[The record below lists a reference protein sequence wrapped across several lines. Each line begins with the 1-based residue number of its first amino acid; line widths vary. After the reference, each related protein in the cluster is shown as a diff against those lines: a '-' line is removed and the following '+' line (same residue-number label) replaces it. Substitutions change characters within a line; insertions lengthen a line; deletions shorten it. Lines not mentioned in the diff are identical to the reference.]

1 VTLREMRLLPFAVV
15 CIAVL
20 MGFGS
25 APNAQNATPANTSS
39 AAAVVPPPDY
49 VIGPNDR
56 LSVVFWREKE
66 LSADVIVRPDG
77 KISLPLLNDV
87 HASGL
92 TPDQL
97 RLRVADEAKR
107 YVTDPMPTVVVTE
120 IHSRKVFITGE
131 IEKPGEYELNGPTTV
146 LQLIAMAGGVREY
159 ADKEKILILR
169 QEDGKEIGRRFNYK
183 DVLAQRNMQQ
193 NILLKPG
200 DTVVVP

>member
-1 VTLREMRLLPFAVV
+1 MFV
-15 CIAVL
+15 AVL
-20 MGFGS
+20 GVLVAVLAPAPS
-25 APNAQNATPANTSS
+25 AQSNAPANGSG
-39 AAAVVPPPDY
+39 AVGIIPPADY
-49 VIGPNDR
+49 VIGANDR

-87 HASGL
+87 QASGL
-92 TPDQL
+92 TPEQL
-97 RLRVADEAKR
+97 RQRVADEAKR
-107 YVTDPMPTVVVTE
+107 YVTDPMPTVVVRE
-120 IHSRKVFITGE
+120 INSRKVFITGE
-131 IEKPGEYELNGPTTV
+131 VEKPGEYQLNGPTTV

-169 QEDGKEIGRRFNYK
+169 QEDGKEIGRRFNYN

-193 NILLKPG
+193 NVLLKPG